1 MADKHFTR
9 LLSSENGF
17 NQMMQRFGV
26 VTVMNVRVYEWF
38 DFNHIDNI
46 PISNTDLSTVVTP
59 YDFYQGIT
67 NDFTPI

>member
-26 VTVMNVRVYEWF
+26 VTVMNVRIYEWF
-38 DFNHIDNI
+38 DFNNIDNI
-46 PISNTDLSTVVTP
+46 LRMIFIKAS
-59 YDFYQGIT
+59 
-67 NDFTPI
+67 